1 MTTSAAAVAAIT
13 DFEAVPSAS
22 GSGSARERRRS
33 LRPVPQPEIF
43 AIDRRP
49 VVRSGLARLAHRALG
64 CGAQTLGSIELA
76 YAAAQ
81 LLEAPPRALLIGVGA
96 DDDPPLLVGRAREL
110 GAPVILVV
118 DPGDPALIRAV
129 IAAHADGYVLADEAD
144 AGSLRA
150 TVMTAERGDAVI
162 PDRLRAQADQ
172 TQAAATITARCLQ
185 VLGGL
190 SDGLHDHEIARSLG
204 ISTSAVRKHIT
215 AAQERLEARTRTQVV
230 AIAARNGLL

>member
-1 MTTSAAAVAAIT
+1 MTTSAAAAAAIT
-13 DFEAVPSAS
+13 DFETVPSVSAS
-22 GSGSARERRRS
+22 GARERGRP

-64 CGAQTLGSIELA
+64 SGAQTLASIEQA

-81 LLEAPPRALLIGVGA
+81 LLDVPPRALLIGVGPG
-96 DDDPPLLVGRAREL
+96 DDPDSLVGHAREL
-110 GAPVILVV
+110 GAPVILVI
-118 DPGDPALIRAV
+118 DSGDPALIRAV
-129 IAAHADGYVLADEAD
+129 IAARADGYVLADHAD
-144 AGSLRA
+144 AEALGA
-150 TVMTAERGDAVI
+150 AVMAAEAGDAVV
-162 PDRLRAQADQ
+162 PDRLRARADQ
-172 TQAAATITARCLQ
+172 TRAAATITARCLQ
-185 VLGGL
+185 VLRGL
-190 SDGLHDHEIARSLG
+190 SDGLHDHEIARRLG